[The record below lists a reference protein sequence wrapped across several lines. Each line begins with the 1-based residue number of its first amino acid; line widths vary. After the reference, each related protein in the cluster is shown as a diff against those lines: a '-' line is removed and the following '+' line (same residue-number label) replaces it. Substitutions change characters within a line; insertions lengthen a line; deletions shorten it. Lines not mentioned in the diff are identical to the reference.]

1 MTILTYISTLPQEI
15 QTHIFYYT
23 QSPLAVIF
31 NQYKKIII
39 SNNYILINNIL
50 DYDQWMIDRKC
61 STKDRPQQHFTHY
74 RDRVYNEFKSSRGQ
88 DRFRRKG
95 YNKTITRKCKRLF
108 VKPRDTMI
116 G

>member
-1 MTILTYISTLPQEI
+1 MNILTYISTLPEEI

-39 SNNYILINNIL
+39 SNNYILRNNTL
-50 DYDQWMIDRKC
+50 DYDQWMIDHKC
-61 STKDRPQQHFTHY
+61 STIYRPKQQFTHY
-74 RDRVYNEFKSSRGQ
+74 RDIVYNEFKSSRMQ
-88 DRFRRKG
+88 DRFRIKG
-95 YNKTITRKCKRLF
+95 HNKIISRKCKRMF
-108 VKPRDTMI
+108 VEPRDTMI